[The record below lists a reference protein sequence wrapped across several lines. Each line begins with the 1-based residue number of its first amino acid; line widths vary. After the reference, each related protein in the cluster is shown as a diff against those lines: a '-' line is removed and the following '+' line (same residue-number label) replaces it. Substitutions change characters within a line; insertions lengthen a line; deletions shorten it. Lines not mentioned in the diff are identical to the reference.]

1 MSPHVEEARLA
12 SAHTD
17 WLRHELVISGPAEE
31 VVAFRAAA
39 LGASA
44 IPWHLDLDAE
54 EARLL
59 APMATQGAEAR
70 GLARALRNAVGAH
83 HERVLDQVRRARACP
98 LDLHRL
104 VPVPEAILRLGPDDF
119 AGDRWLRA
127 HWGTLQALRHVRVL
141 GTGEDGRRTRTARV
155 VLEFHAADWSP
166 WQALLRI
173 RGNWPRLVLDLRPD
187 YGNV

>member
-1 MSPHVEEARLA
+1 MTPDWEEVSLA
-12 SAHTD
+12 PAHTD
-17 WLRHELVISGPAEE
+17 WLRHELVVSGPAEE
-31 VVAFRAAA
+31 VAAFRAAA

-70 GLARALRNAVGAH
+70 GLARALRHAVGAH
-83 HERVLDQVRRARACP
+83 HERVLDQVRRASVCP

-104 VPVPEAILRLGPDDF
+104 VPVPDTVLRLGPDDP
-119 AGDRWLRA
+119 ASDRWLQA

-141 GTGEDGRRTRTARV
+141 DTGEDRRRTRTARV
-155 VLEFHAADWSP
+155 VVEFHAADWSP

-173 RGNWPRLVLDLRPD
+173 RSGRPRLVLDLRPD
-187 YGNV
+187 YGRA